1 MKNNPLQDL
10 WKQQSTQN
18 WPAYNRAQCME
29 LNQFDVLLKDLL
41 EGVEEPEYKFGRP
54 TLPLRDLLF
63 CSIKK
68 VYSMMS
74 CRRAN
79 GLFDNAEE
87 DEIIEKSP
95 HFTATSKVLNN
106 PTITPILHRLITL
119 TALPL
124 KDLETQFAVDST
136 GFRTTRF
143 TEYCIVKH
151 GLSRKHKWL
160 KCHAICGT
168 KTNLIT
174 AVRIT
179 DENGA
184 DIKQFSPLVEET
196 VQDFN
201 VEEVSADKAYLS
213 RENYKIVDK
222 LGVEAFIPFKV
233 NTTGKSKGSPI
244 WHKMY
249 HYFKFRQPEFMA
261 HYHRRSNI
269 ESTFSMIKA
278 KFGDSLKSKNRTAQ
292 ENELLCKILSHN
304 ICVLIKESQDYSINL
319 NMSISD

>member
-18 WPAYNRAQCME
+18 WSVYNKAQCME
-29 LNQFDVLLKDLL
+29 LKQFDVLLKDLL
-41 EGVEEPEYKFGRP
+41 ESVEEPEYKFGRP
-54 TLPLRDLLF
+54 TLSLRDVLF
-63 CSIKK
+63 CTIKK

-87 DEIIEKSP
+87 DELIERSP
-95 HFTATSKVLNN
+95 HFTATSKLLNN
-106 PTITPILHRLITL
+106 PSITPILHKLITL
-119 TALPL
+119 SALPL
-124 KDLETQFAVDST
+124 KDLETQFAIDST

-168 KTNLIT
+168 KTNVIT
-174 AVRIT
+174 AIRIT

-184 DIKQFSPLVEET
+184 DIKQFKPLVYET
-196 VQDFN
+196 TQSFN
-201 VEEVSADKAYLS
+201 VEEITADKAYLS
-213 RENYKIVDK
+213 RDNYNMANELNTQI
-222 LGVEAFIPFKV
+222 FIPFRSNV
-233 NTTGKSKGSPI
+233 TGRRNGSEM
-244 WHKMY
+244 WKKMY

-278 KFGDSLKSKNRTAQ
+278 KFGDSLKSKNRIAQ
-292 ENELLCKILSHN
+292 ENELLCKIICHN
-304 ICVLIKESQDYSINL
+304 VCVLIQEVN
-319 NMSISD
+319 